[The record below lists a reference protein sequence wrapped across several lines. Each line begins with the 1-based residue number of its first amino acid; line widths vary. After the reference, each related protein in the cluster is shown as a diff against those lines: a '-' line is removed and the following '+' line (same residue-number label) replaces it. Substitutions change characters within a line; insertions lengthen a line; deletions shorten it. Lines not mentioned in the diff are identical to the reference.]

1 MKHLLNAALY
11 FVVFMLIQIIV
22 QGASLLLCRQLSI
35 SMTAVPLALTS
46 IACAVVTIAVFACW
60 RTRLEG
66 GACAVGIGHRT
77 AASGA
82 KNTAASGAKN
92 IAANV
97 AETATRRRPWLRRIL
112 GEGAPLTHKDIL
124 PWVVLMA
131 VGMTAPVQF
140 VVDLLGLDMPET
152 ARHMFVQLL
161 GSNWGFV
168 AVAILVPVAEEMVFR
183 GFILHSLTRHF
194 STAWWPVV
202 LSALLFG
209 MAHGNAAQFVNGFC
223 AGLLLGW
230 LYVRTGSI
238 VYGVVYHMANN
249 FLAFVLFRFMPGM
262 QDMSIVDFFGGDRGR
277 VAIYIFCSLCVL
289 LPSLWQV
296 KDRTR

>member
-35 SMTAVPLALTS
+35 PMTAVPLALTS
-46 IACAVVTIAVFACW
+46 MACAVVTIAVFACW
-60 RTRLEG
+60 RLRLDG
-66 GACAVGIGHRT
+66 SAGAAGVGP
-77 AASGA
+77 
-82 KNTAASGAKN
+82 
-92 IAANV
+92 AANGAGAAIARSSV
-97 AETATRRRPWLRRIL
+97 RRPWLRRIL
-112 GEGAPLTHKDIL
+112 GEGAPLRHKDIL
-124 PWVVLMA
+124 PWVALMA
-131 VGMTAPVQF
+131 VGLTAPVQF
-140 VVDLLGLDMPET
+140 VVDLLGLGMSEQ

-183 GFILHSLTRHF
+183 GFILRSLTRHF
-194 STAWWPVV
+194 SAPWCPVV

-230 LYVRTGSI
+230 LYLRTGSI

-262 QDMSIVDFFGGDRGR
+262 QDMRLVDFFGGDRGR
-277 VAIYIFCSLCVL
+277 VAIYIFCSFCVL

-296 KDRTR
+296 RERTR